1 MFSSRHNAPEAQVE
15 ASGFG
20 FFAVIGAMG
29 VGAALMYFLD
39 PDSGRRRRTLARDQ
53 FLHGKI
59 VAHDRTEA
67 LVHDVANRTR
77 GAIARAQSR
86 LDHRGDEPVDDSVL
100 VERVRAA
107 MGHVIADPLA
117 IEVRAH
123 DGCVTLK
130 GPAQPE
136 QIGELVACAERVR
149 GVRTV
154 DNRLSV
160 SNLSAP

>member
-1 MFSSRHNAPEAQVE
+1 MFSSRRSAPEAQVE

-29 VGAALMYFLD
+29 LGAALMYFLD
-39 PDSGRRRRTLARDQ
+39 PDSGRRRRSLARDQ
-53 FLHGKI
+53 FLHGRI
-59 VAHDRTEA
+59 VAQDRAEA
-67 LVHDVANRTR
+67 AVHDAANRTR
-77 GAIARAQSR
+77 GAIARVQSR
-86 LDHRGDEPVDDSVL
+86 LDHRNDETADDSVL

-107 MGHVIADPLA
+107 MGHVIPDPLA

-130 GPAQPE
+130 GPARPD

-149 GVRTV
+149 GVLAV

-160 SNLSAP
+160 SGSP